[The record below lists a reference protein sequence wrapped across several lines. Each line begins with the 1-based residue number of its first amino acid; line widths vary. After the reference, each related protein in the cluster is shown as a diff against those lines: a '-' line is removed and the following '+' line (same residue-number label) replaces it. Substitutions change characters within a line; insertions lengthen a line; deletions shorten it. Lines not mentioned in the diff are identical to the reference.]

1 MSVVELRAT
10 DHRPGVA
17 PEADRVEPEVEE
29 RAARPFEE
37 GDPVPGGAEAQ
48 ERAPGDQVHDVD
60 GVRTHGVGDRQGQRG
75 GVEPRVVTEY
85 VSGK

>member
-60 GVRTHGVGDRQGQRG
+60 GVRTHGVGDRAP
-75 GVEPRVVTEY
+75 VW
-85 VSGK
+85 S